1 MSYTSLLK
9 KYDKEVELAEEE
21 STLNE
26 EYCYLVSKTQLERLL
41 SEILKKENGENQNSD
56 HPRRG

>member
-9 KYDKEVELAEEE
+9 KYNKEVELAEEE

-26 EYCYLVSKTQLERLL
+26 EYCYLLSKTQLERLL
-41 SEILKKENGENQNSD
+41 SEILKK
-56 HPRRG
+56 